1 MYTLWYP
8 HETGKDGMTFQ
19 VVLIWTLLTYSPFQ
33 RGAMMCRPTG
43 QFFFFFLQSF
53 LDSIVNH
60 WEHFFFYRCC
70 GHSCNSNS
78 KEKEV
83 GGLLRVQGQAWAIQ
97 PDPVSENKPLGGR
110 ERTLITDHSH
120 FQTLTPF
127 GSPMPTGP
135 TWFKNNNNNSNNNN
149 NNFLL

>member
-1 MYTLWYP
+1 MR
-8 HETGKDGMTFQ
+8 Q
-19 VVLIWTLLTYSPFQ
+19 VKTEWLSKLSLYEHFWRILLSKEVPWCVDP
-33 RGAMMCRPTG
+33 RDS
-43 QFFFFFLQSF
+43 FFFFFLQSF